1 MLVLALLELAL
12 QTGQAMTVAI
22 STLIK
27 DASAQTLGA
36 LGGILKKGA
45 DHAAAHKLPEE
56 VFLNFRLFPDM
67 FPLSRQVQI
76 ATDTMTRGAA
86 RLAGTD
92 LPSFPDVETSFA
104 QLIERSQKANAY
116 VQTASADAMNGR
128 AQTVVNIPVGGG
140 QEMPMTCA
148 AYLQSFVFPNLYF
161 HVAAAYGILR
171 HNGVILG
178 KRDYL
183 RPPG

>member
-1 MLVLALLELAL
+1 
-12 QTGQAMTVAI
+12 MTVAI

-56 VFLNFRLFPDM
+56 VFLNFRLF
-67 FPLSRQVQI
+67 
-76 ATDTMTRGAA
+76 
-86 RLAGTD
+86 LAGTD

-104 QLIERSQKANAY
+104 QLIERAQKANAY
-116 VQTASADAMNGR
+116 VQAASADAMNGR
-128 AQTVVNIPVGGG
+128 TQTVVNIPVGGG

-161 HVAAAYGILR
+161 HVSAAYGILR
-171 HNGVILG
+171 HNGVVLG

>member
-1 MLVLALLELAL
+1 MPAPALLGPAF
-12 QTGQAMTVAI
+12 QTGQAMTLAI

-76 ATDTMTRGAA
+76 ATDGMARGAA
-86 RLAGTD
+86 RLLGAD
-92 LPSFPDVETSFA
+92 LPSFPDIETSFA
-104 QLIERSQKANAY
+104 QLIERTQKANAY
-116 VQTASADAMNGR
+116 VQAASAEVMDAR
-128 AQTVVNIPVGGG
+128 AQTVVSIPVGGG

-148 AYLQSFVFPNLYF
+148 AYLQSFVFPNVYF
-161 HVAAAYGILR
+161 HAATAYNILR
-171 HNGVILG
+171 HNGVALG